1 MTKKKGK
8 LCLNAYNDNLSR
20 HIFFKTMITNAYT
33 LLICLLLKLY
43 GCGFWFNFVNLYAW
57 DRAKFEMSERWQYI
71 QVISYNIPSWEMV
84 FTPLWKEAA
93 SLYLLSVISSF
104 AFVLKVIT
112 PNWEALGPNWKWPAK
127 AFTKFFCC
135 SKSALLTL
143 PDSSIRIP
151 TSTLHAEKVSHLH

>member
-1 MTKKKGK
+1 MRTMIISQDT
-8 LCLNAYNDNLSR
+8 YFEDNDNQRLSR
-20 HIFFKTMITNAYT
+20 
-33 LLICLLLKLY
+33 LICLLLILD

-57 DRAKFEMSERWQYI
+57 DRAKFEMNEKWQYI
-71 QVISYNIPSWEMV
+71 KVISYNIPSWEMV

-93 SLYLLSVISSF
+93 SPYLLSVISSF

-143 PDSSIRIP
+143 PDSSIRIA
-151 TSTLHAEKVSHLH
+151 TSTLQAEKVSHLH